1 MPSHSAHEARKRR
14 LMAMRFLVIAL
25 LATST
30 GLRAMPETLT
40 EAKVKDAFV
49 YNFAKFVDWPPNSF
63 ESPGDPFTICT
74 AGKNPLSGTLDE
86 IVKGKAVDGHPVAT
100 KHLAAGDVANGCQIL
115 FISPSE
121 NGRLSSVF
129 DSIHGTG
136 VLTVGDAAGFS
147 KQGGMIAFVVQ
158 DNRVRF
164 LINLPAAEKAGLKI
178 SSRLLTL
185 AVAVER

>member
-1 MPSHSAHEARKRR
+1 
-14 LMAMRFLVIAL
+14 
-25 LATST
+25 
-30 GLRAMPETLT
+30 MPETLT

-63 ESPGDPFTICT
+63 ESPTDPFTICT
-74 AGKNPLSGTLDE
+74 VGEDPLIGTLDGV
-86 IVKGKAVDGHPVAT
+86 VKGKAIDGHPVAT
-100 KHLAAGDVANGCQIL
+100 KHLDPGTPASGCQIL
-115 FISPSE
+115 FIGPSE
-121 NGRLSSVF
+121 NGKLSSIF
-129 DSIHGTG
+129 DSTHGTAA
-136 VLTVGDAAGFS
+136 LTVGEAPGFS

-158 DNRVRF
+158 ENRVRF